1 MGRIYGKDTLNS
13 LDLVANLAI
22 QIIHNRS
29 IGESV
34 RLSDDSIDLL
44 SNGYL
49 FLYNQL
55 QELAT
60 IPSVSSQKLF
70 TLH

>member
-1 MGRIYGKDTLNS
+1 MGRIYGKDTLSS
-13 LDLVANLAI
+13 LDIVANLAM
-22 QIIHNRS
+22 QVTYNKS
-29 IGESV
+29 IGKPIN
-34 RLSDDSIDLL
+34 LSDDSVDLL

-55 QELAT
+55 QELTT